1 MLTCAFTLT
10 AILAGPAHADPS
22 WAEIQAI
29 DDWIDHATREH
40 ADAGDVQVL
49 RKQMGET
56 WCFQGRA
63 TVDVPAETLLGVA
76 TDIVSAIEW
85 SSAGVSEAE
94 VLSSSGDVLEYYQLL
109 DVPAWTLSKDRYWFM
124 RGRIVRDGAS
134 MALVWERLIEGGD
147 HAERYAEVIAAHPKA
162 IEPPVNSGAWVF
174 TTTDEGTDVGYF
186 ICSASGG
193 NIPIKLGM
201 VVTTTTLPDTI
212 GDLVREGQKRA
223 K

>member
-1 MLTCAFTLT
+1 MPAF
-10 AILAGPAHADPS
+10 AIALAATLAGSAQADPT

-63 TVDVPAETLLGVA
+63 TVEVPAETLLDVA
-76 TDIVSAIEW
+76 LDIVGAIEW
-85 SSAGVSEAE
+85 SHAGVAEAE
-94 VLSSSGDVLEYYQLL
+94 ILSRSGDVLDYYQLL
-109 DVPAWTLSKDRYWFM
+109 DVPAWTLTKDRFWFL

-162 IEPPVNSGAWVF
+162 IEPPVNSGAWIF
-174 TTTDEGTDVGYF
+174 TATDGGTDVGYF
-186 ICSASGG
+186 VCSASGG
-193 NIPIKLGM
+193 HIPVKLGM

-212 GDLVREGQKRA
+212 GDLVREGRKRVR
-223 K
+223 